1 MGYSIKYP
9 NSGADWGK
17 DIEFPG
23 VLKKEHVKIPGI
35 N

>member
-1 MGYSIKYP
+1 MYWAIQEKTETG
-9 NSGADWGK
+9 GVK

-23 VLKKEHVKIPGI
+23 VLKEEYVEISGI